1 LPSREPILKSV
12 IGEAPTNNRNS
23 DAATGLMMHV
33 DRFDPISLRDLE
45 SHAALQMRVDRKYI
59 VEYETLELLLAEL
72 GDDYLALEIDG
83 ERLQQYD
90 SMYFDSP
97 ELAGYRHHMQGRRKR
112 FKCRTRLYGETA
124 CFFDVKM
131 KGRRGETVKS
141 RLPLSPW
148 AHGSLTSEASAFLKR
163 ELLHQYGYAAPATL
177 VPTLHTSFARLA
189 LTHADLPER
198 LTVDFGIV
206 FERGGSGDRYRML
219 PGHVLIE
226 AKSGAQ
232 PGTVDRLLPRL
243 GARPLTMCSK
253 YCLGVALSDPG
264 LPTNPYR
271 PLLRRY
277 FDPMPLLNALPMA
290 LPPLTA
296 GADLAVADA

>member
-1 LPSREPILKSV
+1 LWPREPILKSV
-12 IGEAPTNNRNS
+12 IGEATTTRRNT
-23 DAATGLMMHV
+23 DAATGLMLHV
-33 DRFDPISLRDLE
+33 QRFDPISLRELD

-59 VEYETLELLLAEL
+59 VSFETLEQLLAEL

-90 SMYFDSP
+90 SVYFDTP
-97 ELAGYRHHMQGRRKR
+97 ELTGYRHHMQGRRKR
-112 FKCRTRLYGETA
+112 FKCRTRLYGETV

-131 KGRRGETVKS
+131 KGKRGETVKS

-148 AHGSLTSEASAFLKR
+148 AHGSLTGEATAFLKR
-163 ELLHQYGYAAPATL
+163 ELLHQYGSAAPAQL
-177 VPTLHTSFARLA
+177 LPTLHTSFARLA
-189 LTHADLPER
+189 LTHARLPER
-198 LTVDFGIV
+198 LTLDFGIV
-206 FERGGSGDRYRML
+206 FDRAGGDDSYRML

-232 PGTVDRLLPRL
+232 PGTADRILPRL
-243 GARPLTMCSK
+243 GARPLSMCSK
-253 YCLGVALSDPG
+253 YCLGVALANPG

-277 FDPMPLLNALPMA
+277 FDSTPMPEPLPALA
-290 LPPLTA
+290 A
-296 GADLAVADA
+296 DADLVAAVDA